1 MASEEQVVTKDEE
14 VQVGAEVVQVDTA
27 KEAQA
32 PEPSEG
38 RPARERRRS
47 AQTVDME
54 TVKPGAQFKGK
65 VRNVVDF
72 GAFVDIGV
80 GRDGLVHISVLK
92 QAGID
97 KTIQVGQ
104 TVDVVV
110 RRVDPEDNRIS
121 LVLPD
126 SGEDTSTKTSLRDL
140 QVGSV
145 VTGRVVR
152 LAEFGAFV
160 DIGAQTDGL
169 VHVSQLPWSATNN
182 PGEVLEVNDEVQ
194 VRILDVDMRKRRIS
208 LSMKEIAAQ
217 ASEGQVKAQHAEPEE
232 RFPTAFEAAF
242 EKARTEQRRR
252 QRRVT
257 K

>member
-1 MASEEQVVTKDEE
+1 MASEQEMVTENE
-14 VQVGAEVVQVDTA
+14 GAQAGAEAAQVETA
-27 KEAQA
+27 KEARA

-38 RPARERRRS
+38 KPSRGRRRS
-47 AQTVDME
+47 AQPVDLD
-54 TVKPGAQFKGK
+54 TVKPGAQFKGT

-80 GRDGLVHISVLK
+80 GRDGLLHISVLK

-104 TVDVVV
+104 TIDVVI

-121 LVLPD
+121 LALPD
-126 SGEDTSTKTSLRDL
+126 SREDRSGKIALRDL
-140 QVGSV
+140 QAGSV

-169 VHVSQLPWSATNN
+169 VHVSQLPWSATGN
-182 PGEVLEVNDEVQ
+182 PSEVLQVGDEVQ
-194 VRILDVDMRKRRIS
+194 VRILDVDTRKRRIS
-208 LSMKEIAAQ
+208 LSMKDVSAQAAQ
-217 ASEGQVKAQHAEPEE
+217 EEEKAQRSEPEE
-232 RFPTAFEAAF
+232 RLPTAFEAAF
-242 EKARTEQRRR
+242 EKARSEQRKR
-252 QRRVT
+252 QRRVA